1 MGKEKSSSG
10 FVQVAMTLITV
21 AGSLGVAWIT
31 TGAKFESE
39 LNKNQETVN
48 SLRQQVEQLNSTVKP
63 TIESLAKQ
71 QNEAN
76 KRISDLSEL
85 LKAAADKNAELQ
97 QNLSE
102 VKARLAEAGNKA
114 QELKNANQVAQQQI
128 TEYRRINPE
137 MLKRIQTPKLQPN
150 ND

>member
-1 MGKEKSSSG
+1 MDKEKSSSG
-10 FVQVAMTLITV
+10 LVQVAMTLITV

-39 LNKNQETVN
+39 LNKSQETVN
-48 SLRQQVEQLNSTVKP
+48 ALRQQVEQFNSTIKP
-63 TIESLAKQ
+63 TIESLTKQ
-71 QNEAN
+71 QDEAN
-76 KRISDLSEL
+76 KKITELSDL
-85 LKAAADKNAELQ
+85 LKTAADKNAELQ

-102 VKARLAEAGNKA
+102 VKAQLAEAGNKA
-114 QELKNANQVAQQQI
+114 QELKNANQTAQQQI

-137 MLKRIQTPKLQPN
+137 ILKRMQAPRLQPN